1 MKYVESDE
9 DVITVRKFIDK
20 RATDLISEAES
31 IEERMSKLK
40 GYISF
45 LNKKIPEENDPAK
58 AKVLISKESESRFE
72 LNKLIKDIEK
82 IRVKLE
88 VYTEIWDKFYK

>member
-31 IEERMSKLK
+31 EDEISDDEDMEIED
-40 GYISF
+40 
-45 LNKKIPEENDPAK
+45 N
-58 AKVLISKESESRFE
+58 
-72 LNKLIKDIEK
+72 
-82 IRVKLE
+82 
-88 VYTEIWDKFYK
+88 